1 MKKSNTQL
9 KVLAHIIGWIIF
21 LSFPFLFMPESS
33 PEFSHG
39 AGRMF
44 ILPVITRSLFF
55 ILIFYFNYFFL
66 IPKFL
71 FTNKYITY
79 ILSCLASISITLI
92 TPIIIMTLSFRPPQ
106 HPMPHN
112 PEMQHI
118 MPLAFSN
125 SVLMYMVIF
134 LASIGLR
141 MYNRWKLTE
150 QERLRSELSLLKSQI
165 NPHFLF
171 NTLNSIYAETLGK
184 ADNAS
189 EMVLKLSD
197 MMRYTITEAHY
208 DKVPVQKE
216 LDYIANYIELQ
227 KLRLASKAKL
237 ESLIEGTDATV
248 QIAPFLLIPFI
259 ENAFKYGVNSE
270 QNSSIRIEL
279 RATDSELNLLVFN
292 KKVETEKTLKTTFG
306 LGIKNARQRLS
317 LIYPGKHLLTI
328 NDTDKDYTVSLH
340 INLK

>member
-1 MKKSNTQL
+1 MKKNKAQL
-9 KVLAHIIGWIIF
+9 KVLAHIIGWVIF
-21 LSFPFLFMPESS
+21 LSFQFFLFPESS
-33 PEFSHG
+33 PEPGHEYG
-39 AGRMF
+39 KLF
-44 ILPVITRSLFF
+44 IIPVLTRCLFF

-71 FTNKYITY
+71 FNNRYITY
-79 ILSCLASISITLI
+79 IFSCLACIGITLVS
-92 TPIIIMTLSFRPPQ
+92 PVIIMVLSHEPPH

-112 PEMQHI
+112 PDMQHI
-118 MPLAFSN
+118 IPLAFSN

-141 MYNRWKLTE
+141 LYSRWKLTE

-189 EMVLKLSD
+189 KMVLRLSD

-208 DKVPVQKE
+208 DKVPLQRE
-216 LDYIANYIELQ
+216 LDYITNYIELQ

-237 ESLIEGTDATV
+237 ESLIESSNATM

-270 QNSSIRIEL
+270 QNSSILIEL
-279 RATDSELNLLVFN
+279 RINDAELNLLVFN
-292 KKVETEKTLKTTFG
+292 KKVETEKTLQETFG
-306 LGIKNARQRLS
+306 LGINNTRQRLS
-317 LIYPGKHLLTI
+317 LIYPDKHILTI
-328 NDTDKDYTVSLH
+328 SETDNDYTVSLY
-340 INLK
+340 INLA